1 MKAAAVDGEIAP
13 DNLALSID
21 RVLTQDKQK
30 QIYGSQFQ
38 TNEDGKTFLLP
49 VEDIEHIDERRAAM
63 GMEPFSE
70 YRKNFEK

>member
-1 MKAAAVDGEIAP
+1 MTNAVPSNRAVAG
-13 DNLALSID
+13 SGTSFD
-21 RVLTQDKQK
+21 RVLTQDNQK

-49 VEDIEHIDERRAAM
+49 VEDFEQIDERRASM
-63 GMEPFSE
+63 GLESFDE

>member
-1 MKAAAVDGEIAP
+1 MKAAAADNEITP
-13 DNLALSID
+13 RKLALSID
-21 RVLTQDKQK
+21 RVLTYDKQK

-49 VEDIEHIDERRAAM
+49 VEDIEHIEERRAGM
-63 GMEPFSE
+63 GMEPLAE